1 MQTGVRDVSRK
12 EKDDAPTNGFYTYTL
27 RVVGKQ
33 NLDRDALT
41 HDLRARSR
49 FLHLLSLRRADDSP
63 AVDLRH
69 SASVVRRNKKRKLG
83 ADDVKFLLANSR
95 HAQRNLRVVQVMAQ
109 IRDLYRLGSKR
120 PATLAGSQDL
130 LKMLPVIEAHLD
142 LYSAIGLPVERTRLT
157 SDAEIHGSA
166 AAAVKAIRDFRRA
179 RLAQNQKT
187 QNRLRELREI
197 KDKLPSDWKAIDD
210 FGRAQLAQN
219 QKTQNRLQEIKDK
232 LPWAVAYQE
241 SVAFDYYR
249 QALERVISRSEAA
262 LQGSGQRARSERTVE
277 QYRALLR
284 TATGLRQLLGQ

>member
-1 MQTGVRDVSRK
+1 MQAGVRDVSRK
-12 EKDDAPTNGFYTYTL
+12 EKHDAPTNGFYTYTL

-83 ADDVKFLLANSR
+83 ADDVKFLLANKP

-130 LKMLPVIEAHLD
+130 LEMLPVIEAHLD
-142 LYSAIGLPVERTRLT
+142 LYSAIGLPAERTRLT
-157 SDAEIHGSA
+157 SDAKIHGSA

-187 QNRLRELREI
+187 Q
-197 KDKLPSDWKAIDD
+197 K
-210 FGRAQLAQN
+210 
-219 QKTQNRLQEIKDK
+219 RLQEINDK

-241 SVAFDYYR
+241 RVAFDYYR

-262 LQGSGQRARSERTVE
+262 LQGSGQRARSERMVE

-284 TATGLRQLLGQ
+284 TAAGLRQLLGR